1 MAKKELVENI
11 VKLYSKLGGNMN
23 DVLGSR
29 SNVTFL
35 GTGRNPEPFVEMDIN
50 MEAVGALGKSKI
62 LEELKS
68 PMGYLTANKLNDIQA
83 TKLYNNMLK
92 LEDYYYPKQV
102 SNIIDLGPGTG
113 VERTITRNLDQEGL
127 GALRARGAQ
136 KPKMT
141 GDENLDYDFV
151 ETPEGYVKVPGSEG
165 AFYKFGKKNKEFID
179 RSAANIAD
187 DMVVEQMYRTSGPRS
202 LDEDKMYLAE
212 FIAEDAGKV
221 LDDLPLAEQ
230 NKFIK
235 RAENALIRN
244 VKQYQDLP
252 PPGSRGGPDD
262 IAAPIQSAEE
272 TIRQLRIQD
281 PDLANQVR
289 KMMDEGIMST
299 VTNRGDMPGKRASA
313 REFLVEALKK
323 DVTDK
328 GVNFGK
334 TQLNDVIS
342 AEDVR
347 YILEGGGGIGGDP
360 IMLVEKYFGPKIVEA
375 LPVGA
380 TGDDIIR
387 FTKRVLEE
395 VVDAAGNR
403 PGDPKFDRFT
413 AKFIDEMAEGGR
425 AGFRFGKSAG
435 KAFGLAKKIANI
447 NKSVDEGTEMGY
459 QALREYGLEAE
470 DITRLFKELAMDK
483 TMVGPE
489 KTAYFKML
497 NQVLKNPDKFPEGII
512 EIKKRLGLNYAD
524 GGRAGFRYGGDT
536 MGGPNDRSIGGE
548 GPKDYSSDLQTA
560 INNASIEIAQDYNR
574 NNNQGGG
581 GGPKV
586 GITTIETPQ
595 SKNINTLT
603 KTGLLNEDEEDQ
615 TKNIIDTIFNP
626 DIAENINKVT
636 TQTKN
641 LLNADPD
648 LLATLG
654 LNKADGGRVGFRL
667 GKSVFSGIAN
677 MFKKGADDI
686 DLVKQ
691 EETFRTGP
699 ITEKFLGDVDKRV
712 IDKFIRTRDTS
723 GPGSFGMY
731 DNIAEMPQ
739 GLQAAEFIKRV
750 RVPGENRID
759 YEKAEMFI
767 GGGIKLTG
775 KETIDELIEMYINA
789 MKSYKSP
796 FKAAQGGRAGFMA
809 GGIGK
814 FTKAQVLIERLKNTI
829 KDSKNKTDEIS
840 VYVNETFPNFI
851 KEIKANPKLAENENV
866 WKTLGIDLPKDQKL
880 VVYSDD
886 TVDFFRQTEGPQNIA
901 KVEAFMAKHPF
912 LSREDALRIM
922 KMEPEDQV
930 LEITRLEVLNRRTKN
945 AQGGLAKILEV

>member
-179 RSAANIAD
+179 RSAANIIAD
-187 DMVVEQMYRTSGPRS
+187 
-202 LDEDKMYLAE
+202 
-212 FIAEDAGKV
+212 
-221 LDDLPLAEQ
+221 
-230 NKFIK
+230 
-235 RAENALIRN
+235 
-244 VKQYQDLP
+244 DLP

-334 TQLNDVIS
+334 AQLNDVIS

-581 GGPKV
+581 DGPKV

-626 DIAENINKVT
+626 DIAKNINKVT

-796 FKAAQGGRAGFMA
+796 FKAA
-809 GGIGK
+809 K
-814 FTKAQVLIERLKNTI
+814 
-829 KDSKNKTDEIS
+829 
-840 VYVNETFPNFI
+840 
-851 KEIKANPKLAENENV
+851 
-866 WKTLGIDLPKDQKL
+866 
-880 VVYSDD
+880 
-886 TVDFFRQTEGPQNIA
+886 
-901 KVEAFMAKHPF
+901 
-912 LSREDALRIM
+912 
-922 KMEPEDQV
+922 
-930 LEITRLEVLNRRTKN
+930 
-945 AQGGLAKILEV
+945 GGLAKILEV

>member
-102 SNIIDLGPGTG
+102 SNIIDLGPKTG

-127 GALRARGAQ
+127 ASLRA
-136 KPKMT
+136 
-141 GDENLDYDFV
+141 
-151 ETPEGYVKVPGSEG
+151 KV
-165 AFYKFGKKNKEFID
+165 
-179 RSAANIAD
+179 D
-187 DMVVEQMYRTSGPRS
+187 DV
-202 LDEDKMYLAE
+202 
-212 FIAEDAGKV
+212 
-221 LDDLPLAEQ
+221 DLPPTVQTQDSNFIPIRADQ
-230 NKFIK
+230 YRDIFNKSPGLK
-235 RAENALIRN
+235 N
-244 VKQYQDLP
+244 VDLP

-262 IAAPIQSAEE
+262 IAAPLQDAE
-272 TIRQLRIQD
+272 TTLRNLEKQD
-281 PDLANQVR
+281 PILAAQMK

-323 DVTDK
+323 DRTDK

-360 IMLVEKYFGPKIVEA
+360 IMLVEKYFGPRIVEA
-375 LPVGA
+375 LPSGA
-380 TGDDIIR
+380 TGDEIVR

-395 VVDAAGNR
+395 VVDAAGNK
-403 PGDPKFDRFT
+403 PGDPRFDRNT
-413 AKFIDEMAEGGR
+413 AKFIDEMADGGR
-425 AGFRFGKSAG
+425 AGFRFGRSAG
-435 KAFGLAKKIANI
+435 KAFGLMKKAKAIE
-447 NKSVDEGTEMGY
+447 KSVDAGEEMGY

-470 DITRLFKELAMDK
+470 DITRLFKEIATDK
-483 TMVGPE
+483 TMIGPE

-512 EIKKRLGLNYAD
+512 EIKKRLGLDFAD
-524 GGRAGFRYGGDT
+524 GGRA
-536 MGGPNDRSIGGE
+536 
-548 GPKDYSSDLQTA
+548 
-560 INNASIEIAQDYNR
+560 
-574 NNNQGGG
+574 
-581 GGPKV
+581 
-586 GITTIETPQ
+586 
-595 SKNINTLT
+595 
-603 KTGLLNEDEEDQ
+603 
-615 TKNIIDTIFNP
+615 
-626 DIAENINKVT
+626 
-636 TQTKN
+636 
-641 LLNADPD
+641 
-648 LLATLG
+648 
-654 LNKADGGRVGFRL
+654 GFRL

-712 IDKFIRTRDTS
+712 IDKFIRTRDTK

-731 DNIAEMPQ
+731 DNISEMPQ

-796 FKAAQGGRAGFMA
+796 FKAA
-809 GGIGK
+809 K
-814 FTKAQVLIERLKNTI
+814 
-829 KDSKNKTDEIS
+829 
-840 VYVNETFPNFI
+840 
-851 KEIKANPKLAENENV
+851 
-866 WKTLGIDLPKDQKL
+866 
-880 VVYSDD
+880 
-886 TVDFFRQTEGPQNIA
+886 
-901 KVEAFMAKHPF
+901 
-912 LSREDALRIM
+912 
-922 KMEPEDQV
+922 
-930 LEITRLEVLNRRTKN
+930 
-945 AQGGLAKILEV
+945 GGLAKILEV

>member
-68 PMGYLTANKLNDIQA
+68 PMGYLTADKLNDIQA

-102 SNIIDLGPGTG
+102 SNIIDLGPKTG

-127 GALRARGAQ
+127 ASLRA
-136 KPKMT
+136 
-141 GDENLDYDFV
+141 
-151 ETPEGYVKVPGSEG
+151 KVDDVDLPPTVQTQDSNFIPIR
-165 AFYKFGKKNKEFID
+165 ADQYRDIFGKSPGLKNVD
-179 RSAANIAD
+179 
-187 DMVVEQMYRTSGPRS
+187 
-202 LDEDKMYLAE
+202 
-212 FIAEDAGKV
+212 
-221 LDDLPLAEQ
+221 
-230 NKFIK
+230 
-235 RAENALIRN
+235 
-244 VKQYQDLP
+244 DLP

-262 IAAPIQSAEE
+262 IAAPLQDAE
-272 TIRQLRIQD
+272 TTLRNLEKQD
-281 PDLANQVR
+281 PILAAQMK

-323 DVTDK
+323 DRTDK

-360 IMLVEKYFGPKIVEA
+360 IMLVEKYFGPRIVEA
-375 LPVGA
+375 LPSGA
-380 TGDDIIR
+380 TGDEIVR

-395 VVDAAGNR
+395 VVDAAGNK
-403 PGDPKFDRFT
+403 PGDPRFDRNT
-413 AKFIDEMAEGGR
+413 AKFIDEMADGGR
-425 AGFRFGKSAG
+425 AGFRFGRSAG
-435 KAFGLAKKIANI
+435 KAFGLMKKAKAIE
-447 NKSVDEGTEMGY
+447 KSVDAGEEMGY

-470 DITRLFKELAMDK
+470 DITRLFKEIATDK
-483 TMVGPE
+483 TMIGPE

-512 EIKKRLGLNYAD
+512 EIKKRLGLDFAD
-524 GGRAGFRYGGDT
+524 GGRA
-536 MGGPNDRSIGGE
+536 
-548 GPKDYSSDLQTA
+548 
-560 INNASIEIAQDYNR
+560 
-574 NNNQGGG
+574 
-581 GGPKV
+581 
-586 GITTIETPQ
+586 
-595 SKNINTLT
+595 
-603 KTGLLNEDEEDQ
+603 
-615 TKNIIDTIFNP
+615 
-626 DIAENINKVT
+626 
-636 TQTKN
+636 
-641 LLNADPD
+641 
-648 LLATLG
+648 
-654 LNKADGGRVGFRL
+654 GFRL

-712 IDKFIRTRDTS
+712 IDKFIRTRDTK

-731 DNIAEMPQ
+731 DNISEMPQ

-796 FKAAQGGRAGFMA
+796 FKAA
-809 GGIGK
+809 K
-814 FTKAQVLIERLKNTI
+814 
-829 KDSKNKTDEIS
+829 
-840 VYVNETFPNFI
+840 
-851 KEIKANPKLAENENV
+851 
-866 WKTLGIDLPKDQKL
+866 
-880 VVYSDD
+880 
-886 TVDFFRQTEGPQNIA
+886 
-901 KVEAFMAKHPF
+901 
-912 LSREDALRIM
+912 
-922 KMEPEDQV
+922 
-930 LEITRLEVLNRRTKN
+930 
-945 AQGGLAKILEV
+945 GGLAKILEV